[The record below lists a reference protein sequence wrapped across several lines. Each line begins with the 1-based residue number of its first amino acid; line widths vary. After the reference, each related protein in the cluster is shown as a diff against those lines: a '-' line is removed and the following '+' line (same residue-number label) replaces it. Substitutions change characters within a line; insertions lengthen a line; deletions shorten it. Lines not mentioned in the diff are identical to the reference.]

1 MDEQED
7 PSQTQT
13 QKGGIEMMEARM
25 SNLGLHGK
33 IWKSKKE
40 IKLCQYSEWIDT
52 MISVITELLNLII
65 YFRYSSR
72 NSDVDSNKVLK

>member
-1 MDEQED
+1 MGEQD
-7 PSQTQT
+7 GPSQTQT

-25 SNLGLHGK
+25 GNVGLHVKVWK
-33 IWKSKKE
+33 IKNE
-40 IKLCQYSEWIDT
+40 IKLCQYSEWIDK
-52 MISVITELLNLII
+52 MISVITELINLII